1 MSRSFD
7 EANADTAVTEF
18 LKSLQLF
25 MESSPLG
32 QYETRLNMLYQIH
45 CYMVAAESY
54 GIFSSPIPTA
64 VHSVVWNTIKFYEE
78 FRPGVRSR
86 LNNLRAPIEKKM
98 KDFVKI
104 CRWNDMN
111 FSSLKDSVNK
121 SQKQLSKFV
130 REFKQ
135 VLAIPVKTMMVADEK
150 LPTALKK
157 FDVESKVFAADEDEV
172 IESRLEIVEQLFKST
187 GTIDV
192 SVRAK
197 KIYRKMKTIAE
208 NLVETRIGHYGE
220 QLVMIDGVLEDI
232 ISAFNDLQ
240 QTDVSFVH

>member
-1 MSRSFD
+1 
-7 EANADTAVTEF
+7 
-18 LKSLQLF
+18 

-45 CYMVAAESY
+45 CYMVAKESY
-54 GIFSSPIPTA
+54 GVLSSPVPMA
-64 VHSVVWNTIKFYEE
+64 VHAAVWNTIKFYEE

-121 SQKQLSKFV
+121 SQKQLSKLV

-135 VLAIPVKTMMVADEK
+135 VLAIPAKSMMVGDEK
-150 LPTALKK
+150 LPAALKK
-157 FDVESKVFAADEDEV
+157 FDMDRKVFVADEDEV
-172 IESRLEIVEQLFKST
+172 IESRLEIVEQLFKSIGIT
-187 GTIDV
+187 DL
-192 SVRAK
+192 SVRAR
-197 KIYRKMKTIAE
+197 KIYGKMKTIAE
-208 NLVETRIGHYGE
+208 ELVESRIGHYRE
-220 QLVMIDGVLEDI
+220 QLGMTEGVIEDI
-232 ISAFNDLQ
+232 IAASNDLQ
-240 QTDVSFVH
+240 QIDVSRINS